1 MQKLKDIYLALT
13 RNEHV
18 MRVFHTAWQVGLP
31 ALFAGLKLVHSTA
44 DVKLAFVSAGAVV
57 LAALKAA
64 LLSGRL

>member
-18 MRVFHTAWQVGLP
+18 MRVFHTAWQVAIP
-31 ALFAGLKLVHSTA
+31 AIIAQVQLVHSTA
-44 DVKLAFVSAGAVV
+44 DVKASFIVVGAVV